1 MEARNKAHQALDVM
15 IEEVDALLILLS
27 TSPDS
32 TSQLCSNPPIQ
43 LHDNSSPQIDENSS
57 LHSAPLLVY
66 NPPKDD
72 TLASISSLTDAF
84 GGYLYKISYS
94 PIFNKK
100 SLKKIYA
107 VVANQT
113 LYTFSSL
120 DFKLKCESM
129 FPITKKTRAK
139 KKKIKKKE
147 KENFFETRLEELK
160 EKKIKLSNKPDD
172 LLLMLTFE
180 TDIKLNDDGLGI
192 NIIEKVKKNV
202 ELVFKDEF
210 EFETWYEIFQ
220 DAIND
225 ANNGKIP
232 ISTKLEDKS
241 TNKLKSDPKFDD
253 DDDALS
259 FNSSRDSGINFY
271 KPLQSQHFI
280 LRDSIIDTSSF
291 EASLEDF

>member
-84 GGYLYKISYS
+84 GGYLYKISY
-94 PIFNKK
+94 
-100 SLKKIYA
+100 
-107 VVANQT
+107 
-113 LYTFSSL
+113 
-120 DFKLKCESM
+120 
-129 FPITKKTRAK
+129 
-139 KKKIKKKE
+139 
-147 KENFFETRLEELK
+147 
-160 EKKIKLSNKPDD
+160 SNKPDD

-271 KPLQSQHFI
+271 KPLQSQNFI